1 MQSGVT
7 NPRVEAEGAGE
18 LYLDLMKK
26 CLTYY
31 IWGESITPLSPQL
44 WNRWDQRFLKRA
56 LVRFLAKREISLVT
70 NRPFNPKRR
79 REGRDWPFHGH
90 TMIGLKRLDNLQAC
104 IEDVIRN
111 DVRGDLI
118 ETGVWRGGA
127 TIFMRAVLKAHGV
140 TDRDVWAA
148 DSFEGLPL
156 PSTDQYPDDSGDPHH
171 TYDYLK
177 VSLEDVKRNFETYGL
192 LDDRVRF
199 LKGWFKDTL
208 PTAPIKSLAV
218 IRLDGDMYESTMDG
232 LSNLYQKLSVG
243 GYVIVDDYGY
253 WEGCRKAVQDFR
265 TSHGIA
271 DHIEQIDWSGVY
283 WRRSR

>member
-1 MQSGVT
+1 MQSQVT
-7 NPRVEAEGAGE
+7 NQSLEAEGARE

-31 IWGESITPLSPQL
+31 LWGEPITPLSPHL

-56 LVRFLAKREISLVT
+56 LVRFLAKREISLVCD
-70 NRPFNPKRR
+70 RPFNPKRR
-79 REGRDWPFHGH
+79 GEGKDWPLHGH

-111 DVRGDLI
+111 DVPGDLI

-140 TDRDVWAA
+140 TDRNVWAA
-148 DSFEGLPL
+148 DSFEGLPR
-156 PSTDQYPDDSGDPHH
+156 PSPDRYPDDLGDPHH

-177 VSLEDVKRNFETYGL
+177 VSLEDVKKNFETYGL

-208 PTAPIKSLAV
+208 PKAPIKSLAV

-243 GYVIVDDYGY
+243 GFVIVDDYGY
-253 WEGCRKAVQDFR
+253 WEGCRKAVHDFR

-271 DHIEQIDWSGVY
+271 DRLEEIDWSGVY

>member
-1 MQSGVT
+1 MQSEVT
-7 NPRVEAEGAGE
+7 NPSVEAEGGRE

-31 IWGESITPLSPQL
+31 IWGEPIAPLSPHL

-56 LVRFLAKREISLVT
+56 LVRFLAKREISLVC

-79 REGRDWPFHGH
+79 RDGRDWPLHGH

-111 DVRGDLI
+111 DVPGDLI
-118 ETGVWRGGA
+118 ETGIWRGGA

-140 TDRDVWAA
+140 TDRYVWAA
-148 DSFEGLPL
+148 DSFEGLPR
-156 PSTDQYPDDSGDPHH
+156 PTPDQYPDDLGDPHH

-177 VSLEDVKRNFETYGL
+177 VSLEDVKRNFETYDL
-192 LDDRVRF
+192 LDDQVRF
-199 LKGWFKDTL
+199 LKGWFRDTL

-232 LSNLYQKLSVG
+232 LSNLYQRLSVG

-271 DHIEQIDWSGVY
+271 DRMEEIDWSGVY
-283 WRRSR
+283 WRRGR